1 MLKRFPTALAGSAG
15 LFLFCPPAGA
25 QSPSTSDQ
33 TASTE
38 QSAAESKADPG
49 TADPA
54 TAAPGQ
60 ATDQPPVVR
69 KVRNYIQKNPIVQQL
84 QGDGFY
90 PRIGGLSQGSGFA
103 GGAGYRRHLD
113 WAYVDVSGAVST
125 KAYRGIDAT
134 LGWVD
139 TRYLDVSTKLTFRN
153 NTQDDFYGLGMDSTD
168 ATRVDY
174 GIRSTDLSTGAAVH
188 VTPWLRLGADV
199 GYLVP
204 SVRHGRDD
212 NLRTIETI
220 FTDATAPGL
229 AQQPDFV
236 HDSVFAE
243 ADSRDAHGFPRRGGF
258 YRAAYALWNDRTL
271 EQFNFRRFDA
281 IGSHFFSVAPNDVV
295 ALRLALSYANNA
307 PGDRVPFY
315 MLPYVGGGDTIRSFR
330 EFRFRDENA
339 GVFNAEFRHK
349 VHSMAH
355 VAGFVDFGKV
365 ARDWQDIDPHHV
377 KHAYGIGLR
386 GGTDDKTYV
395 RFDVA
400 HGDGGTRVFLKFT
413 PAF

>member
-1 MLKRFPTALAGSAG
+1 MLKRFPTALAVSVG
-15 LFLFCPPAGA
+15 LFLFCSPAGA
-25 QSPSTSDQ
+25 QTPSTSDQ

-38 QSAAESKADPG
+38 PAPAESKADPG
-49 TADPA
+49 

-60 ATDQPPVVR
+60 ATDQPPIVT
-69 KVRNYIQKNPIVQQL
+69 KVRNYIQKNPIVQRL
-84 QGDGFY
+84 TGDGFY

-103 GGAGYRRHLD
+103 GGGGYRRHLG
-113 WAYVDVSGAVST
+113 WAYVDLSGAVST

-134 LGWVD
+134 LGWID
-139 TRYLDVSTKLTFRN
+139 TKRLDVSTKLTFRN
-153 NTQDDFYGLGMDSTD
+153 NTQDDFYGLGIDSTD

-174 GIRSTDLSTGAAVH
+174 GIRSTDLSTRAAVH
-188 VTPWLRLGADV
+188 VTPWLLLGADV

-204 SVRHGRDD
+204 SVRHGRDA
-212 NLRTIETI
+212 NRRTIESI
-220 FTDATAPGL
+220 FTDADAPGL
-229 AQQPDFV
+229 ARQPHFV

-243 ADSRDAHGFPRRGGF
+243 TDSRDEHGFPRHGGF
-258 YRAAYALWNDRTL
+258 YRAAYALWNDLTF
-271 EQFNFRRFDA
+271 EEFNLRRFDA
-281 IGSHFFSVAPNDVV
+281 VGSHFFSVAPNDVV

-349 VHSMAH
+349 VHAMAH

-365 ARDWQDIDPHHV
+365 AHDWQDINPHHV

-395 RFDVA
+395 RLDVA
-400 HGDGGTRVFLKFT
+400 RGDDGTRVFLKFT